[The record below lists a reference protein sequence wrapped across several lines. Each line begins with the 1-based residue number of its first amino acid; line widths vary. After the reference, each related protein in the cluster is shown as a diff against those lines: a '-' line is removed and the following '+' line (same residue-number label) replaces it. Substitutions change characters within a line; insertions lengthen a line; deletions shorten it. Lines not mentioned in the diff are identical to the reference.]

1 MSDFQVPLLASY
13 SVSYQVSNTWVSQV
27 ITTFG
32 VLPQDT
38 VKGSWKEKKRQHSTS
53 TVYLS
58 RALGERASKTPS
70 GRPAGFACSPNYFHQ
85 KCVEFSSE
93 LNGTIERS
101 L

>member
-38 VKGSWKEKKRQHSTS
+38 VMGCWEENKRQHSTS
-53 TVYLS
+53 TAYFS
-58 RALGERASKTPS
+58 RALGERASMTPLPQVGDPQVLHAAQNFFIKS
-70 GRPAGFACSPNYFHQ
+70 
-85 KCVEFSSE
+85 V
-93 LNGTIERS
+93 
-101 L
+101 

>member
-27 ITTFG
+27 ITTFS
-32 VLPQDT
+32 VLTQDT
-38 VKGSWKEKKRQHSTS
+38 VKGSWEEKKRQHSTS
-53 TVYLS
+53 TAYLS
-58 RALGERASKTPS
+58 RALDALSPS
-70 GRPAGFACSPNYFHQ
+70 GQPTGFACSPNFFHQ